1 MNPSQVSEDFSAFA
15 PDSEK
20 TQAELQAA
28 IKQQEKLAK
37 RDLAQ
42 SKITA
47 KQHEAAAKLIETTI
61 EHDESEA
68 KAAVLRKIDSYQKTF
83 KDRLQHVKV
92 TKTVGAKASLEEL
105 KIHLADIENE
115 LGKSG
120 GYAVARTLF
129 VNGCTKI
136 EQVEA
141 SYGILGMDLTHLG
154 KVAEQSVSKR
164 KNAEGKLEDGPVEP
178 LLQEFVIKYDSWFS
192 TRVEIRLAM
201 AVFELM
207 AATHKMNSSEVK
219 QFMQT
224 AQTKVAS
231 KNAKSAADKL

>member
-20 TQAELQAA
+20 TNAELQAMM
-28 IKQQEKLAK
+28 KQQEKLAK
-37 RDLAQ
+37 RDAAQ
-42 SKITA
+42 AKITA
-47 KQHEAAAKLIETTI
+47 KQHEAAAKLIEVTK
-61 EHDESEA
+61 EQDDSDA
-68 KAAVLRKIDSYQKTF
+68 KAAILRKIDAYQKNF

-92 TKTVGAKASLEEL
+92 TKNTGAKASLEEL

-120 GYAVARTLF
+120 GYAMARALF
-129 VNGCTKI
+129 VNGCQKI

-141 SYGILGMDLTHLG
+141 HYGILGMDLTHLG

-164 KNAEGKLEDGPVEP
+164 KGADGKIEDGPIEP

-192 TRVEIRLAM
+192 TRVEIRLAI
-201 AVFELM
+201 AVVELM

-219 QFMQT
+219 EFMK
-224 AQTKVAS
+224 AASADTKKV
-231 KNAKSAADKL
+231 ADKL